1 MTTESL
7 AGWADRAQL
16 LRIIAA
22 LDDGIIV
29 LEADG
34 ALSYANATALAM
46 HGIESPDELGADLAA
61 YQSRFTLRYRNGHVL
76 EPSEYPGQRLLA
88 GEAIRDVVLEV
99 SKRNDIRH
107 WTHVVRGIAVSGKGT
122 APAFCVLILN
132 DVTEEFNAEARFE
145 RAFAANP
152 APALICRLLDHRY
165 VKVNDGFLEM
175 TGYTREMVIG
185 RTIYELDVLAGA
197 KSREHAIGLMS
208 EGRMIPQTEARLRLP
223 GGGGRQ
229 VIVAGQP
236 IEVGHHACLLFTFID
251 IEPRHRAETALRQSE
266 ERFACAF
273 RLSPVPMLISSLKE
287 HRILDANDAFVREFG
302 HERSGAVGRSKAE
315 LAIWSDDDARRIV
328 EDQLNQTGSV
338 RSQEVRLRTRD
349 GRVLACLLSSEGVT
363 ILDERCV
370 LTVIQNVTPQRRSDT
385 QLIAAVEAV
394 MQDASWLGQKIV
406 ARINSLADGE
416 EGTGDLLEAADLSQ
430 RERQVLALIARGAT
444 DKAIAATLQLSFHT
458 VKNHVRAIYRKTG
471 INKRAEAV
479 AWARHCGVVNHAHE
493 RR

>member
-1 MTTESL
+1 MTTGSL
-7 AGWADRAQL
+7 IGYADRAQM
-16 LRIIAA
+16 LRIIDA

-34 ALSYANATALAM
+34 TLSYANATALAM
-46 HGIESPDELGADLAA
+46 HGVDDLEDLGADLAA
-61 YQSRFTLRYRNGHVL
+61 YQARFTLRYRNGHTL
-76 EPSEYPGQRLLA
+76 APEEYPGRRLLA

-99 SKRNDIRH
+99 SKHNDIRH
-107 WTHVVRGIAVSGKGT
+107 WTQVVRGLAIEAAGD
-122 APAFCVLILN
+122 APSFCVLILN
-132 DVTEEFNAEARFE
+132 DVTAEFDAEARFE

-185 RTIYELDVLAGA
+185 RSIYDLDVLAGA
-197 KSREHAIGLMS
+197 KTREHAIGLMG

-223 GGGGRQ
+223 GGGGKQ

-236 IEVGHHACLLFTFID
+236 IEIGHNSCLLFTFID
-251 IEPRHRAETALRQSE
+251 LEPRHRAETALRQSE
-266 ERFACAF
+266 QRFATAF

-287 HRILDANDAFVREFG
+287 HRILDANDAFVSEFG
-302 HERSGAVGRSKAE
+302 HDRSGAVGRSKTE
-315 LAIWSDDDARRIV
+315 LAIWADEDTRRIV
-328 EDQLNQTGSV
+328 ESQLDQTGSV
-338 RSQEVRLRTRD
+338 RSHEARLRRRD
-349 GRVLACLLSSEGVT
+349 GRTLDCLMSSEGVT

-370 LTVIQNVTPQRRSDT
+370 LTVIQNVTAHRRSDT
-385 QLIAAVEAV
+385 QLISAVEAV

-406 ARINSLADGE
+406 ARINSMADGE
-416 EGTGDLLEAADLSQ
+416 EGKGDLLAAAELSH

-458 VKNHVRAIYRKTG
+458 VKNHVRSIYRKTG
-471 INKRAEAV
+471 VNKRAEAV
-479 AWARHCGVVNHAHE
+479 AWARHCGVMNHIHE
-493 RR
+493 RK